1 MIIIDCCNCNSS
13 WGLTKN
19 DLNNDNGFQIKCP
32 NCGRVNWLTQ
42 EQFNLLYKKEY

>member
-19 DLNNDNGFQIKCP
+19 DLNNDNRFQIKCP
-32 NCGRVNWLTQ
+32 NCGRVSWLTQ
-42 EQFNLLYKKEY
+42 EQLNLLYKKEY